1 MMARRRKKKP
11 SELEA
16 IAVVLLGLFF
26 FGAVAKH
33 ADAVFGFI
41 FGIVLLLAL
50 MAFGALVLRE
60 LLRKRALDALLQAA
74 AAATSSHME
83 ALLRRRAQLVQKDAY
98 GKLQL
103 DRWSKELDYF
113 IQQHLMPLLP
123 PSERA
128 ALVRNKVNVLRA
140 IDRQVIA
147 ASADQNP
154 FARFSDN
161 FTPAEFETFC
171 AEILRSHGWDTRVT
185 QQSRDQGVDVIAS
198 KSGRRVVIQCK
209 LYSSPV
215 GNKAVQEAAAGRAHE
230 QADFGAVVSN
240 NRYTAAAEELAKTN
254 RVLLLHYRDLSNLGS
269 LLNAQMKATK

>member
-1 MMARRRKKKP
+1 MARRKKKKP

-16 IAVVLLGLFF
+16 IAAVLLGLFF
-26 FGAVAKH
+26 FGVVAKH

-50 MAFGALVLRE
+50 MAFGALVLRAF
-60 LLRKRALDALLQAA
+60 LRKRALDALLQAA
-74 AAATSSHME
+74 AAATSSHIE

-123 PSERA
+123 LSERA
-128 ALVRNKVNVLRA
+128 ALVRNKVDVLRA
-140 IDRQVIA
+140 IDRQVVA

-154 FARFSDN
+154 FARFSNN
-161 FTPAEFETFC
+161 FTPTEFETFC
-171 AEILRSHGWDTRVT
+171 AETLRGHGWDARVT

-198 KSGRRVVIQCK
+198 KLGRRVVIQCK

-254 RVLLLHYRDLSNLGS
+254 RVLLLHYRDLSNLES
-269 LLNAQMKATK
+269 LLNAQMKATE